1 MNSRRR
7 VNSNV
12 GCLAQLTPMAYIE
25 KNNDSLVT
33 VIHRLKKSGN
43 ALEFLLLPM
52 IHVGTQEFYDE
63 IARRFETCDLIL
75 AEGIRSKRARLISLP
90 YRIAAKSLRLKLVS
104 QTDALNLSTFKD
116 KIVGTDLAGASF
128 DENWSQLRLRLRI
141 ALLTAMPLSA
151 IYLLLFVD
159 RRKLANYIL
168 RKDVSTKEDARDD
181 DFEDLARLSGGDRNR
196 KLVQHIEQLYDAR
209 KKEPLTIGVPYGA
222 KHMSRIMK
230 FLLNRLG
237 YRVIAFERIT
247 VFDF

>member
-1 MNSRRR
+1 
-7 VNSNV
+7 
-12 GCLAQLTPMAYIE
+12 
-25 KNNDSLVT
+25 
-33 VIHRLKKSGN
+33 
-43 ALEFLLLPM
+43 
-52 IHVGTQEFYDE
+52 
-63 IARRFETCDLIL
+63 
-75 AEGIRSKRARLISLP
+75 
-90 YRIAAKSLRLKLVS
+90 
-104 QTDALNLSTFKD
+104 
-116 KIVGTDLAGASF
+116 
-128 DENWSQLRLRLRI
+128 
-141 ALLTAMPLSA
+141 MPLSA

-181 DFEDLARLSGGDRNR
+181 DFEDLARLIGGDRNR